1 MTEAIL
7 FDLSAIVHQCW
18 HANSDSPNPNATSI
32 GALDIIRRVA
42 MGKPHAAIACD
53 STTSLRRAEDA
64 TYKANRPKEDRAALY
79 HQMSLVVDA
88 LRKDGFPTW
97 LADGYEADD
106 IINSATRAAVAAGWH
121 VRIVTRDKD
130 LLCLVSNGVV
140 VDGTPLDSKAT
151 RYDREAVVAKFG
163 VQPAQMI
170 DYLALVGD
178 SSDNIKGCEGV
189 GPKGALELLTTYG
202 TLEKLHAAW
211 AADSSQFTPA
221 RSKALGEFWPRVD
234 SIKAMLN
241 LRQPPVPFAEIE
253 APRVPAPQVVQG
265 SDLED
270 IMADSSVAEQVDA
283 QAGSRGPVDSV
294 AADPGS
300 ETARPSTAREGSS
313 PSAGAKSEDVSL
325 ARIAAVVPAAAP
337 QEWEKQLEPRSLD
350 EARMLAKF
358 AFESRLF
365 GAYGSAQAVL
375 MTVMAG
381 RDFGM
386 SAMASLRA
394 FHVVKGKPVLAA
406 DAIRALVMRSG
417 KVKFF
422 RCAERTAEKCTFI
435 SQRNEDDAPTS
446 LTYTI
451 EEARAAGLVVNGSNW
466 TKGPADMLVARAS
479 SKLARIVCPEVTFGL
494 YAPEEMD

>member
-7 FDLSAIVHQCW
+7 FDLSAIVHQVY
-18 HANSDSPNPNATSI
+18 HATTNDPNPNATSI

-97 LADGYEADD
+97 TAEGYEADD

-130 LLCLVSNGVV
+130 LLCLVSDGVV

-163 VQPAQMI
+163 VQPPQMI

-178 SSDNIKGCEGV
+178 SSDNIKGCDGI
-189 GPKGALELLTTYG
+189 GPKGAVELLTKYG

-211 AADSSQFTPA
+211 AADSNQFTPA

-234 SIKAMLN
+234 GIKAMLN
-241 LRQPPVPFAEIE
+241 LRQPPVPFEEIE
-253 APRVPAPQVVQG
+253 APRVPAPQVVQAG
-265 SDLED
+265 DLED
-270 IMADSSVAEQVDA
+270 IMPDTVIDAPKNEQL
-283 QAGSRGPVDSV
+283 
-294 AADPGS
+294 AADLSREVKQQSEATVPGS
-300 ETARPSTAREGSS
+300 KPQDTAIARVE
-313 PSAGAKSEDVSL
+313 VM
-325 ARIAAVVPAAAP
+325 PAAP
-337 QEWEKQLEPRSLD
+337 SEWEKQLEPRD
-350 EARMLAKF
+350 MRQAVYVANQ
-358 AFESRLF
+358 AFGSQLF

-375 MTVMAG
+375 MTIMAG

-422 RCAERTAEKCTFI
+422 RCAERTAEKCTFVA
-435 SQRNEDDAPTS
+435 QRHEDDAPTS